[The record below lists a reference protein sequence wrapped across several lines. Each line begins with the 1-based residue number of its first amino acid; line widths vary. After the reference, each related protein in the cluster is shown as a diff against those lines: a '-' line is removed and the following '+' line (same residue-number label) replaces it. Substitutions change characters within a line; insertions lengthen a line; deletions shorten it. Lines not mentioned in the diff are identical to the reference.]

1 MLLFFALLILYTCCT
16 SSISRRNTL
25 TPSFLSV
32 KMCSLYIIVSFGIE
46 DGEYQ
51 IYYKSRTGMIAMEL

>member
-1 MLLFFALLILYTCCT
+1 MLLFLVILIIYTCYT
-16 SSISRRNTL
+16 GSISRRRDTV
-25 TPSFLSV
+25 PSFLSV
-32 KMCSLYIIVSFGIE
+32 NMCSLYIVVLFGIE